1 MAMRHFHRSAL
12 ALLLAR
18 GPLLVG
24 SACAALVGSA
34 CAAPEAAHAPAA
46 ASATVAC
53 GAPGTSCDDGNA
65 CTLEDKCTAKGCA
78 GTVPPEL
85 CGSGL
90 DDDCDGLVDAHD
102 LDCNPK

>member
-1 MAMRHFHRSAL
+1 MAMRHFHLSAL
-12 ALLLAR
+12 ALLLAP
-18 GPLLVG
+18 GPL
-24 SACAALVGSA
+24 LVGSA
-34 CAAPEAAHAPAA
+34 CAAPEAAAAPAA
-46 ASATVAC
+46 GAATVAC

-65 CTLEDKCTAKGCA
+65 CTMEDKCTAKGCA